1 MTTRAFQAA
10 VTKSVARVFKQELAL
25 TQLASAMVVLAPIIC
40 AAVTTGQTAWLR
52 AGLVTISTFIAMQ
65 RSGLAPLGV
74 LLHGMAIVAGFMA
87 LLYALIV
94 PQLFVLGCACLAAG
108 SILVTAKGAK
118 LRSLGNLPS
127 SLLST

>member
-74 LLHGMAIVAGFMA
+74 LLHGMAFVAGFYGIA
-87 LLYALIV
+87 LRAHSSATLCFGLRLPRRWV
-94 PQLFVLGCACLAAG
+94 NSRHGKGC
-108 SILVTAKGAK
+108 
-118 LRSLGNLPS
+118 
-127 SLLST
+127 